1 MENFISNN
9 KDFNNN
15 FSIEKNSIL
24 NKNFN
29 NNNNNINNFKNIHH
43 KYNLSF
49 NESENN
55 SISTANNTLI
65 EKSFISFNDKS
76 QIKNKS
82 VNKENNNN
90 PIKRTF
96 TFEKKIYKKNL
107 PLKHQATFKRSVNNN
122 NNIFH
127 KEFNNVIKPTKLDFN
142 NNNDNNNNYFNPNDS
157 ILNNTFSNLFPNEE
171 NINNNINN
179 NNNNINNNNNNNNNN
194 INLNI
199 KTAILNIEDI
209 LLFEEKTTN
218 IRDSLQNTL
227 ECHNECFDYWN
238 FYFTSS
244 LHENLENYFVD
255 EKNKTLILLVIR
267 QNLLSIMLCYDIS
280 FHDEIFKELII
291 HLRELMRQHHIIL
304 MLISKFLY
312 NKIIFENNENIWIKK
327 LEILIKK
334 YIFENNRTTP
344 KTILDTI
351 KCYCFNINNLQRI
364 ILHNYGNLIQ
374 HCNCFSCSNFN
385 NNNLIKEFYNIFK
398 NINSSNIY
406 DLNIFFKE
414 KVYRI
419 LNKNGSNLAMN
430 NNYNNYYNN
439 NFNNNNINNFLPVPY
454 LNKQNLKKYTLVLDL
469 DETLIHFKFD
479 PIDEK
484 KAMLHLRP
492 GLFEFLDDVSHYYE
506 LVIFTSSLQDYA
518 DPILDV
524 IEKNRIYFDY
534 RLYRQHTIIIGNDF
548 VKDISK
554 LGRDMSKIIIVDNMS
569 QNFQLQKENGICIKS
584 FWGKDNFDYN
594 LTDLAPILIEIAEKN
609 MDVRYG
615 IKYFKDEII
624 NKVSSSMY
632 RTGQI

>member
-1 MENFISNN
+1 MENYFSNN
-9 KDFNNN
+9 KDYYNN

-24 NKNFN
+24 NKNFSLN
-29 NNNNNINNFKNIHH
+29 NNNNFKHIHH

-65 EKSFISFNDKS
+65 EKSFISINDKS
-76 QIKNKS
+76 LIKNKS
-82 VNKENNNN
+82 LSKENFNST
-90 PIKRTF
+90 IKKTF

-107 PLKHQATFKRSVNNN
+107 PLKHQASFKKSVNINN
-122 NNIFH
+122 NNINFH
-127 KEFNNVIKPTKLDFN
+127 KGLSNEIKPTKLDFIN
-142 NNNDNNNNYFNPNDS
+142 NNNNNNNYFNTNDS

-171 NINNNINN
+171 NNYNNINNINN
-179 NNNNINNNNNNNNNN
+179 NNINNTF
-194 INLNI
+194 NI

-218 IRDSLQNTL
+218 IRNSLQNSL

-244 LHENLENYFVD
+244 LHENLEKYFVD

-280 FHDEIFKELII
+280 FHTEIFKELII
-291 HLRELMRQHHIIL
+291 HLRELMLQHHIIL

-374 HCNCFSCSNFN
+374 HCNCFSCCNFN
-385 NNNLIKEFYNIFK
+385 NNNLIKDFYNIFK
-398 NINSSNIY
+398 NINSSNVD
-406 DLNIFFKE
+406 DLDVFFKE

-419 LNKNGSNLAMN
+419 FNKKGSILASN
-430 NNYNNYYNN
+430 NDLNN
-439 NFNNNNINNFLPVPY
+439 NFNNYNNNNCLPVPY

-554 LGRDMSKIIIVDNMS
+554 LGRDMSKIIIVDNMA

-609 MDVRYG
+609 WDVRKG

-624 NKVSSSMY
+624 KKVSSSMY